1 MSRSGSSA
9 SSGLR
14 AEIVSRQTKIG
25 SSAQV
30 RARLFGRN
38 VSVGLRD
45 VIDARAAV
53 AAARAMRAPA

>member
-9 SSGLR
+9 SFGLR

-30 RARLFGRN
+30 RARL
-38 VSVGLRD
+38 S
-45 VIDARAAV
+45 AATCLLDC
-53 AAARAMRAPA
+53 AML